1 MDAMASAE
9 LLWLSYSMY
18 PHPRCLLGTLSGASS
33 TFLILPKASN
43 TLQRREGIRDTA
55 RGGRALNRDT
65 AKGGRALNRDTAK
78 GGRVLN
84 RDTAKGGR
92 ALNRDT
98 AKGGRALNRDAA
110 KGGRVLNRDTA
121 KGGRALTTNY
131 RQGRDGRISY
141 KVELHDRVKI
151 LKAPHMLVQS
161 TEYPN
166 PCRYIQP
173 S

>member
-65 AKGGRALNRDTAK
+65 ARGGRALNRDTA
-78 GGRVLN
+78 R
-84 RDTAKGGR
+84 GGR

-98 AKGGRALNRDAA
+98 TRRGRA
-110 KGGRVLNRDTA
+110 LNRDTA

-151 LKAPHMLVQS
+151 LKAPHMFVQS

>member
-92 ALNRDT
+92 AL
-98 AKGGRALNRDAA
+98 
-110 KGGRVLNRDTA
+110 
-121 KGGRALTTNY
+121 TTNY

>member
-55 RGGRALNRDT
+55 RGGR
-65 AKGGRALNRDTAK
+65 
-78 GGRVLN
+78 VLN
-84 RDTAKGGR
+84 RDTARGGR
-92 ALNRDT
+92 A
-98 AKGGRALNRDAA
+98 
-110 KGGRVLNRDTA
+110 LNRDTA

-151 LKAPHMLVQS
+151 LKATYVCS
-161 TEYPN
+161 VY
-166 PCRYIQP
+166 
-173 S
+173 

>member
-65 AKGGRALNRDTAK
+65 ARGGRALNRDTA
-78 GGRVLN
+78 R
-84 RDTAKGGR
+84 GGR
-92 ALNRDT
+92 A
-98 AKGGRALNRDAA
+98 
-110 KGGRVLNRDTA
+110 LNRDTA

-151 LKAPHMLVQS
+151 LKATYVCS
-161 TEYPN
+161 VY
-166 PCRYIQP
+166 
-173 S
+173 